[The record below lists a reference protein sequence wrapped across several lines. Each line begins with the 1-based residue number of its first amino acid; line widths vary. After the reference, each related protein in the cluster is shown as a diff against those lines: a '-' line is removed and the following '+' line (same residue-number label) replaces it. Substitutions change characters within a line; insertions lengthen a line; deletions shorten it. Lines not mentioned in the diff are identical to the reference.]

1 MHEAVIVIGAVVV
14 FTVGTVALL
23 NVALSSRARFMQA
36 WSEMY
41 IFAML
46 CAVAAA
52 FVPWIAPDSVLHV
65 VPNLAAVAT
74 VGGLWHGSRVFN
86 GQRPRLL
93 VLAIFLVVTGVVTYF
108 ELPQFG
114 EWAGAAVTMAAVALL
129 AVASAQES
137 LRGDLAKLIN
147 GRVVA
152 FICWAAAVWATARLV
167 AYAILGPG
175 NPFFDQYFNPTVT
188 AVIAL
193 TGFLAVAFTTAMLV
207 AARVGSGAQRVLAN
221 PTFSMGVLD
230 WAAFLP
236 GARDRVSRVRA
247 HGEESAVLV
256 VHVNGLKEINVTHGQ
271 AFGDE
276 AIRTLAE
283 FLRAQLYPTTIIGHK
298 GGGRFV
304 LVGISDDEQETERRA
319 LELLDALVGV
329 TVSDKKGFR
338 LGVSI
343 GVADS
348 YTLEH
353 DFDALFEAARN
364 ACDRARAAGGSRVET
379 SALSAP

>member
-1 MHEAVIVIGAVVV
+1 MHEAVVVVGAVVV
-14 FTVGTVALL
+14 LTVGTVALL
-23 NVALSSRARFMQA
+23 NVAITSRARFMQA

-52 FVPWIAPDSVLHV
+52 FTPWIAQDSILHV

-74 VGGLWHGSRVFN
+74 VGGLWHGTRVFN
-86 GQRPRLL
+86 SQRPRLA
-93 VLAIFLVVTGVVTYF
+93 VLAVFLVAIGVVTYL
-108 ELPQFG
+108 ERPEFG
-114 EWAGAAVTMAAVALL
+114 EWAGAQVTMAAVTLL
-129 AVASAQES
+129 AIASAQES
-137 LRGDLAKLIN
+137 VRGDLAKLVN

-152 FICWAAAVWATARLV
+152 FLCWAGAAWATARLV
-167 AYAILGPG
+167 ALATLGPA
-175 NPFFDQYFNPTVT
+175 NEFFLEYFNPSVN

-193 TGFLAVAFTTAMLV
+193 IGFVSVAYTTAMLV
-207 AARVGSGAQRVLAN
+207 AARTGSGAVRGTAN

-236 GARDRVSRVRA
+236 GARDRVARVRA
-247 HGEESAVLV
+247 HGEQSAVLV

-283 FLRAQLYPTTIIGHK
+283 FLRAQLYPTTIIGHR

-304 LVGISDDEQETERRA
+304 LVGIPENEQETERRA
-319 LELLDALVGV
+319 LELIDALIGV
-329 TVSDKKGFR
+329 TVSGKKGFR

-343 GVADS
+343 GVSDS
-348 YTLEH
+348 FAVEH
-353 DFDALFEAARN
+353 DFDSLFEAARL